1 MKINLGGM
9 GVIDIVTRRET
20 VEIIDQDQVGIIE
33 TGKGIG
39 MDQRK
44 EIEIEKQGEIKRE
57 ITIVSEKKEILQDAM
72 VTLVIS
78 AQTETIYRIVMPL
91 RREDHLSI
99 ERKES
104 AFPPV

>member
-1 MKINLGGM
+1 M
-9 GVIDIVTRRET
+9 VIDTVTRRET
-20 VEIIDQDQVGIIE
+20 VEIIDQDRVGIIE
-33 TGKGIG
+33 TGIGIG
-39 MDQRK
+39 MDPRK
-44 EIEIEKQGEIKRE
+44 GIEIEKQGEIKRE

-78 AQTETIYRIVMPL
+78 VQTENTHMIVMPL
-91 RREDHLSI
+91 RCEDHLSI

>member
-1 MKINLGGM
+1 M
-9 GVIDIVTRRET
+9 VIDTVTRRET
-20 VEIIDQDQVGIIE
+20 VETIDQDQAGIIE
-33 TGKGIG
+33 IEIGIG

-44 EIEIEKQGEIKRE
+44 ETETGKQGEIKRE

-78 AQTETIYRIVMPL
+78 VQTETIHMIVMPL
-91 RREDHLSI
+91 QREGHLSI

-104 AFPPV
+104 AFPPRLSLVSTL

>member
-1 MKINLGGM
+1 MRMNPGGM
-9 GVIDIVTRRET
+9 GVIDTVTRQGT
-20 VEIIDQDQVGIIE
+20 VGIIE
-33 TGKGIG
+33 RDQAGI
-39 MDQRK
+39 
-44 EIEIEKQGEIKRE
+44 IEIGRETDVDRMSAKEKQGERKRE

-78 AQTETIYRIVMPL
+78 VQTETIHMIVMPL
-91 RREDHLSI
+91 RHEDHLSI

>member
-1 MKINLGGM
+1 MRMNLGGM
-9 GVIDIVTRRET
+9 GVIDTVTRQET
-20 VEIIDQDQVGIIE
+20 VGTIDQDQAGIIE
-33 TGKGIG
+33 IGIEIG
-39 MDQRK
+39 MGLRS
-44 EIEIEKQGEIKRE
+44 EIEIGRQGEIKRE

-78 AQTETIYRIVMPL
+78 VQTETTHMIVMPL
-91 RREDHLSI
+91 RAEDHLSI

>member
-1 MKINLGGM
+1 M
-9 GVIDIVTRRET
+9 VIDTVTRRET
-20 VEIIDQDQVGIIE
+20 VEIIDQDQAGIIE
-33 TGKGIG
+33 IGKGIG
-39 MDQRK
+39 TDQRK
-44 EIEIEKQGEIKRE
+44 EIEIGRQGEIKRE

-91 RREDHLSI
+91 RAEDHLSI